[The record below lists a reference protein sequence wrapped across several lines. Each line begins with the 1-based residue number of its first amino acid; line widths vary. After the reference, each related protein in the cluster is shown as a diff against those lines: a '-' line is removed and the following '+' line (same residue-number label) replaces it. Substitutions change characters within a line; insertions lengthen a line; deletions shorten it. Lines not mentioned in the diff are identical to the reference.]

1 MHESWTFEDKYIGKP
16 VKCEV
21 YTDADEIRFIL
32 NGKEVGTAKP
42 NEGIA
47 YMDIPYEKGEL
58 TAVSYKNGKE
68 IKKSSL
74 HTVGSKNKIKI
85 VPEKIEFTADNRDL
99 CYFDIYVCDEKGDRI
114 PYAKDELTC
123 ICSGG
128 ELMGIFSEDPANED
142 FYTSEKC
149 HAFDGKA
156 VAVVRAKEQGNVT
169 ITVGAKDLKG
179 DLVTVTAK

>member
-1 MHESWTFEDKYIGKP
+1 MFSSPEEPDQVRIDLPHDLSKEDFMRGYPDIGWGGI
-16 VKCEV
+16 
-21 YTDADEIRFIL
+21 D
-32 NGKEVGTAKP
+32 TAWDKL
-42 NEGIA
+42 NEG
-47 YMDIPYEKGEL
+47 YMEPLNIVGYNYIYERYENDHKNYPQRVIWGSETHAL
-58 TAVSYKNGKE
+58 NFYRSWQSVMRNSY
-68 IKKSSL
+68 
-74 HTVGSKNKIKI
+74 V
-85 VPEKIEFTADNRDL
+85 
-99 CYFDIYVCDEKGDRI
+99 YVCDEKGDRI